1 MSEEQEKQCKTI
13 QRKKNNPL
21 VFPRPTNSGIHKGI
35 VSFIFQN
42 KLSYSE
48 KESQYIIEISP
59 DEQGKQQE
67 HTYHLCPFEE
77 FITRLTTSDN
87 LVKQEQ
93 YMSTVESRNRQNI
106 HKRKND

>member
-21 VFPRPTNSGIHKGI
+21 VFPCPTNSGIHKGI

-59 DEQGKQQE
+59 DEQGKQ
-67 HTYHLCPFEE
+67 
-77 FITRLTTSDN
+77 
-87 LVKQEQ
+87 
-93 YMSTVESRNRQNI
+93 
-106 HKRKND
+106 